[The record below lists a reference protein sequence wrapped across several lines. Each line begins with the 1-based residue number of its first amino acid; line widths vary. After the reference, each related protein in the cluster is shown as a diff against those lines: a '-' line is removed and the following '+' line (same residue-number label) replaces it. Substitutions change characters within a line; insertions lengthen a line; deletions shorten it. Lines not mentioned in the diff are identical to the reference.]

1 MSVSNKILDAI
12 QILTKS
18 YVRKAGYDKTIQAQ
32 IVSCEDATIGKY
44 RCRYQ
49 DAIIYA
55 YTDNTDVTYTNGSSV
70 YILVPGSDM
79 TKEKTIL
86 GSTEKLGIN
95 YISQAEGDQ
104 AYNIIGN
111 NCITS
116 NQKLYLDTNNKNYK
130 YTIYSQQSN
139 NNIIT
144 IDTDALDRYIK
155 QSSSLIVG
163 ATFKTSIPQDRQ
175 VRGHYGITYNLKF
188 LDNTSNREVI
198 RSYTVDEDNMINNPY
213 RLLYDTRQYE
223 IFDIDGANFISL
235 ESIEIFNK
243 DFPKAE
249 SNITEEMLITG
260 DIEISALELCGA
272 VRMTQEEIN
281 GVAISFYT
289 PQGTFFIDGSTS
301 TSYKT
306 ITAQVRIKGKLASAA
321 QNIPFYWGIE
331 NAGIS
336 TQSEYYNKY
345 LGRGWKCLNDKNII
359 EAATEEQ
366 EAIIEWVPSTDT
378 YIVKFN
384 QATAKNNKFKVAVV
398 YDENVITKQINIE
411 NLTSVL
417 DLTIESSDGTK
428 FYHDIGHPTLTCK
441 VNGEEP
447 ANYTYSWAYESNTGL
462 FENLSQT
469 TDLNTEYNAAVAA
482 LSELQ
487 TAIAAGTKFA
497 NAEADNLNA
506 ARVAVEQYKFIQ
518 RVQGNKIY
526 DVQINHITNFGIFK
540 CSVYNEQGVYCGTC
554 SITLTNSLQSEDLY
568 SLVINNGAVTFQY
581 NENGVAPN
589 NKSLDIQ
596 QQIQALSFTVYDN
609 LGNPIDSDIIANDS
623 NCQIRW
629 AIPIK
634 NTMLV
639 DKQDSE
645 SSSGTDET
653 ETYRYYDN
661 VVNLVYDIA
670 QRYSVSNSRNQIQLT
685 VDYKGMSLT
694 AETDFTFVK
703 QGEPGT
709 NGTEYIVKLV
719 PNTKM
724 SNPPLW
730 PMITTYSTTTMQG
743 PLPVSILNYGLDS
756 TSEQEILSFDQGI
769 SYQFFKAQLWYNGE
783 LVWQGASTSDKASD
797 GITQPSKI
805 YWEILKNKYN
815 SSSQDSSDFTVNNAD
830 TGLFIYNQKS
840 YGYQYDTP
848 YANIIKCSITW
859 QDKTYYG
866 TIPIITAW
874 INNANI
880 RVSLK
885 DYTGWRYAIYTSDG
899 VLPQYDNANPF
910 EFLIKEKIND
920 IWEDVSLVSGQHAV
934 DYEFT
939 SIGNY
944 RNTSTGSTINAN
956 LIEILDSPTYT
967 RDCQKNQRRA
977 RPVSRYDGV
986 CVNSAIVC
994 TYRRDS
1000 TIIGKICVPIHF
1012 LLNKYGL
1019 AHINEWDGNSIQID
1033 DEGGFILSPQMG
1045 AGSKNSN
1052 NQFTGVLMGEVRTA
1066 GKSSSNIGLFGYD
1079 KGDRTFFLNSENGS
1093 ALFGKQGNGQII
1105 IDPDSDKALLYSNS
1119 FWKNY
1124 NTTTGLPINY
1134 TNSNENGE
1142 GLLIDLT
1149 TPSIRY
1155 GNGNFSVD
1163 KDGKLH
1169 ATEANITGDITAT
1182 SLTLGQG
1189 ATIGGL
1195 AKVATTG
1202 SYNDLS
1208 DTPTVPDVT
1217 KYIQKDGTIG
1227 STPSLGST
1235 GFVVSSAGLLQASN
1249 AIIYGDLYSS
1259 RGTIA
1264 GWTIGSTEIQKLSV
1278 TPTTN
1283 NKQYKAAIYAPA
1295 SPSNSNYAFYT
1306 ATHTRTGGTD
1316 GAPTYD
1322 NWVYPFYV
1330 RYDGYVKATNAEITG
1345 KITATSLTLGDDV
1358 NVAAEKIS
1366 GLSTVATSGSYND
1379 LSNKPTIPSLTG
1391 YIKTDGTIGTTPAA
1405 GATGFVVSSA
1415 GLLQASNAVIYGDLY
1430 ASAGTV
1436 GGFTIASN
1444 SIHTTNVAITSN
1456 ADNSV
1461 GLSSSTFTRTIN
1473 GTSRSNL
1480 KFAIGK
1486 NFAVDKTGALYAGGA
1501 TITGKITAT
1510 SLTLGTAST
1519 GGSFRLLSP
1528 DGYTDVNLSGDSRG
1542 SYLTVTDTTR
1552 FVRATL
1558 RGFAGGLILS
1568 ASKDDGETYT
1578 EIGSVYVDRGSEARS
1593 TACIDDY
1600 NLGRYHAA
1608 STTDLRNNQAIAWWD
1623 YTNNVGS
1630 ISSNL
1635 YYFRRPDGGTKYVLV
1650 EWDTSKSSAGTHL
1663 RASYA
1668 TLSQADITTVDA
1680 TTTNVTTVN
1689 ATTVNAN
1696 GSVKIGSSTATGDCL
1711 VRVESSAGV
1720 ISLSS
1725 NGGGDGFRGIWIPAH
1740 GTGSAKS
1747 AISVDTN
1754 NNVTFDGGKTPVY
1767 TTTDQSITGTK
1778 KFNGL
1783 GTLNTTSNGSQ
1794 IAFYFSNSAT
1804 PASCYGLIWT
1814 SYVNTSGRLN
1824 FRQYS
1829 GSSSA
1834 ITQYYDQFVLPS
1846 TSASKTANNTY
1857 DILTTKTSGTV
1868 VTATSSLSSIASKTN
1883 TNLCSVNLTA
1893 GTWIVT
1899 GQGLWQGGASFSNK
1913 LSLSTSSANPT
1924 VTTGGFAQFASTG
1937 DTPYVAANVSRIIT
1951 VTSTTTMYLVAYH
1964 TYSSSR
1970 SMTGSQN
1977 LIQAIR
1983 IL

>member
-139 NNIIT
+139 NNNIIT
-144 IDTDALDRYIK
+144 IDTDALNRYIK

-213 RLLYDTRQYE
+213 RLLYDTKQYE

-243 DFPKAE
+243 DFPKAD

-260 DIEISALELCGA
+260 DIEISALELYGA

-289 PQGTFFIDGSTS
+289 PQGTFFIGGSTS
-301 TSYKT
+301 ASYKT
-306 ITAQVRIKGKLASAA
+306 ITAQVRIKGKLASSA

-384 QATAKNNKFKVAVV
+384 QATAKNNKFKVAIV

-411 NLTSVL
+411 NLTSAL

-428 FYHDIGHPTLTCK
+428 FYYDVGHPTLTCK
-441 VNGEEP
+441 VNGEQL

-462 FENLSQT
+462 FENLPQT

-482 LSELQ
+482 LQELQ

-506 ARVAVEQYKFIQ
+506 ARAAVEQYKFIQ

-526 DVQINHITNFGIFK
+526 DVQINHITNFGTFK

-609 LGNPIDSDIIANDS
+609 LGKPIDSDIIANDS

-670 QRYSVSNSRNQIQLT
+670 QRYNVSNSRNQIQLT
-685 VDYKGMSLT
+685 VNYKGMSLT

-730 PMITTYSTTTMQG
+730 PMITTRSYQISQYY
-743 PLPVSILNYGLDS
+743 PPQSINILNYSINGID
-756 TSEQEILSFDQGI
+756 EQEQLSPYV
-769 SYQFFKAQLWYNGE
+769 SHQFFKAQLWHNGE
-783 LVWQGASTSDKASD
+783 LVWQGASVSEEAIDNLTKPES
-797 GITQPSKI
+797 I
-805 YWEILKNKYN
+805 YWEVLQNKYN
-815 SSSQDSSDFTVNNAD
+815 SSSKDASHFSVVDANS
-830 TGLFIYNQKS
+830 GLF
-840 YGYQYDTP
+840 QYAQTTPFEYDYDIP

-859 QDKTYYG
+859 QGKTYYG

-874 INNANI
+874 IYNENV

-885 DYTGWRYAIYTSDG
+885 DYTGWRYAIYTNDG

-910 EFLIKEKIND
+910 EFLIKEKINN
-920 IWEDVSLVSGQHAV
+920 IWEDVSLIQDGDHVV
-934 DYEFT
+934 EYTFN

-944 RNTSTGSTINAN
+944 RDTGTGSTINAN
-956 LIEILDSPTYT
+956 LIQILNSPVYT
-967 RDCQKNQRRA
+967 KDCQKNQIKA
-977 RPVSRYDGV
+977 RPASRYDGV
-986 CVNSAIVC
+986 CVNAAIVC
-994 TYRRDS
+994 TYERNNS
-1000 TIIGKICVPIHF
+1000 IIGKICVPIHF
-1012 LLNKYGL
+1012 LLNRYGL
-1019 AHINEWDGNSIQID
+1019 AQINDWDGNSIQID
-1033 DEGGFILSPQMG
+1033 NDGGFILSPQMG
-1045 AGSKNSN
+1045 AGSKNSS

-1066 GKSSSNIGLFGYD
+1066 GKSNSNTGLFGYD

-1105 IDPDSDKALLYSNS
+1105 IDPDSNKALLYSNS

-1124 NTTTGLPINY
+1124 NTTTGLPTNY
-1134 TNSNENGE
+1134 TSSNEKGE

-1149 TPSIRY
+1149 TPAIRY
-1155 GNGNFSVD
+1155 GSGYFSVN

-1169 ATEANITGDITAT
+1169 ATEAI
-1182 SLTLGQG
+1182 
-1189 ATIGGL
+1189 
-1195 AKVATTG
+1195 
-1202 SYNDLS
+1202 
-1208 DTPTVPDVT
+1208 
-1217 KYIQKDGTIG
+1217 
-1227 STPSLGST
+1227 
-1235 GFVVSSAGLLQASN
+1235 
-1249 AIIYGDLYSS
+1249 
-1259 RGTIA
+1259 
-1264 GWTIGSTEIQKLSV
+1264 
-1278 TPTTN
+1278 
-1283 NKQYKAAIYAPA
+1283 
-1295 SPSNSNYAFYT
+1295 
-1306 ATHTRTGGTD
+1306 
-1316 GAPTYD
+1316 
-1322 NWVYPFYV
+1322 
-1330 RYDGYVKATNAEITG
+1330 ITG
-1345 KITATSLTLGDDV
+1345 KIA
-1358 NVAAEKIS
+1358 
-1366 GLSTVATSGSYND
+1366 
-1379 LSNKPTIPSLTG
+1379 
-1391 YIKTDGTIGTTPAA
+1391 
-1405 GATGFVVSSA
+1405 
-1415 GLLQASNAVIYGDLY
+1415 
-1430 ASAGTV
+1430 
-1436 GGFTIASN
+1436 
-1444 SIHTTNVAITSN
+1444 
-1456 ADNSV
+1456 
-1461 GLSSSTFTRTIN
+1461 
-1473 GTSRSNL
+1473 
-1480 KFAIGK
+1480 
-1486 NFAVDKTGALYAGGA
+1486 
-1501 TITGKITAT
+1501 AT

-1528 DGYTDVNLSGDSRG
+1528 DGYTDVNLTGDSNG
-1542 SYLTVTDTTR
+1542 SYISVTDTISYA
-1552 FVRATL
+1552 RATL
-1558 RGFAGGLILS
+1558 RGKAGSLILS
-1568 ASKDDGETYT
+1568 HSEDDGASYT
-1578 EIGSVYVDRGSEARS
+1578 EIGSVWVDGGDGSSNANV
-1593 TACIDDY
+1593 DY
-1600 NLGRYHAA
+1600 YRVGRYHAA
-1608 STTDLRNNQAIAWWD
+1608 PTVDLRRNQLIARWD
-1623 YTNNVGS
+1623 YTANKSYIYGNE
-1630 ISSNL
+1630 I
-1635 YYFRRPDGGTKYVLV
+1635 YIRPDAGVYDQTTTFSIAKWNSNSSTTEIRAGLYSFKSPDAVFYPLV
-1650 EWDTSKSSAGTHL
+1650 DWDTTKTSAGTHL
-1663 RASYA
+1663 YVSYA
-1668 TLSQADITTVDA
+1668 TISEAGITTVNATTVDA
-1680 TTTNVTTVN
+1680 TTAKATTFRTVNGEAIAWSSATGDSYVRAYEYQIGNEASHKTLAWMSSDGTTANIRAGYYSFAGPSSNYQLISWDTTQSTPGTHIYTSYGTIGTINSTTINSTTVN

-1725 NGGGDGFRGIWIPAH
+1725 NGSGNGFRGIWLPAH
-1740 GTGSAKS
+1740 GTGGAKS

-1754 NNVTFDGGKTPVY
+1754 NNVTFDDGKTPVY

-1804 PASCYGLIWT
+1804 PTSCYGLIWT

-1924 VTTGGFAQFASTG
+1924 VTTGGFVQFASTG